1 MKNDNL
7 KIKCSKI
14 EYDPETVPEGERLPK
29 TMTVELDREFADC
42 LVEGGVGSVE
52 SFMKSFGAGD
62 AEEFRDAVWD
72 EIEARTGASV
82 TRCEFKFAL

>member
-29 TMTVELDREFADC
+29 AMTVVLDRDFADC
-42 LVEGGVGSVE
+42 LAEGGLE
-52 SFMKSFGAGD
+52 NFCTD
-62 AEEFRDAVWD
+62 AEDFRDAVWD

>member
-14 EYDPETVPEGERLPK
+14 EYDPETIPEGARLPK
-29 TMTVELDREFADC
+29 AMTVKLDREFADC
-42 LVEGGVGSVE
+42 LAEGGLE
-52 SFMKSFGAGD
+52 NFRTD
-62 AEEFRDAVWD
+62 ADDFRDAVWD

>member
-14 EYDPETVPEGERLPK
+14 EYDPETIPVGVRLPK
-29 TMTVELDREFADC
+29 AMTVELNREFVDC
-42 LVEGGVGSVE
+42 LVEGGLE
-52 SFMKSFGAGD
+52 SLGD
-62 AEEFRDAVWD
+62 GTNVDDFKDAVWD
-72 EIEARTGASV
+72 EIEARVGASV

>member
-29 TMTVELDREFADC
+29 AMTVELDRKFADC
-42 LVEGGVGSVE
+42 LVENGIE
-52 SFMKSFGAGD
+52 CSFADD
-62 AEEFRDAVWD
+62 AEDFKDAVWD

-82 TRCEFKFAL
+82 MRCEFKFAL